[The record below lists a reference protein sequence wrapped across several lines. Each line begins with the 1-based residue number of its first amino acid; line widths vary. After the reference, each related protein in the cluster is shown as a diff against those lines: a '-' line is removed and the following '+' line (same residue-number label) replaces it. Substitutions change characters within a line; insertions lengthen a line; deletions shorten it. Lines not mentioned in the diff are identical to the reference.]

1 MAAKLPS
8 YYIETAEGLSQM
20 YDRIDEILD
29 SIDTEKIA
37 KVMRFLNWQWAKRA
51 YVDQDI
57 TKDTWIY
64 YQPTSQEIRKHIRD
78 NIIDVIKTAET
89 GDWHSSCG
97 GIDVRVFTYDPD
109 DPQEEREE
117 IKNGP
122 DDFEHRVE
130 ILVKFVIEEN
140 FGKYL

>member
-51 YVDQDI
+51 YTDQDI
-57 TKDTWIY
+57 TKDTWVY

-78 NIIDVIKTAET
+78 NIIDTIKSAKTD
-89 GDWHSSCG
+89 DWHSSCG

-109 DPQEEREE
+109 DPNEDREE

-130 ILVKFVIEEN
+130 ILVKFVLEEN

>member
-37 KVMRFLNWQWAKRA
+37 KVMRFLNWQWAKRS

-78 NIIDVIKTAET
+78 NIIDTIKSAKTD
-89 GDWHSSCG
+89 DWHSSCG

-109 DPQEEREE
+109 DPDEDREE

-130 ILVKFVIEEN
+130 ILVKFVLEEN